1 MQWPQQVGGT
11 RPGQHIQ
18 GQQAVPQKNAA
29 PKQWAGQ
36 AGSPAFTKPQPGGPR
51 VPDMGANSECTL
63 SMHSLSHAL
72 IRSSACTMGT
82 LHLAPWKGSS
92 SPKCQKSTCHPGELR
107 CPGRPCRVAGG
118 HQGLSPVFS
127 PRWTAWEAG

>member
-36 AGSPAFTKPQPGGPR
+36 AGSPAFTKPQPGGHGYLTW
-51 VPDMGANSECTL
+51 VQTVSV
-63 SMHSLSHAL
+63 H
-72 IRSSACTMGT
+72 
-82 LHLAPWKGSS
+82 
-92 SPKCQKSTCHPGELR
+92 
-107 CPGRPCRVAGG
+107 
-118 HQGLSPVFS
+118 
-127 PRWTAWEAG
+127 